1 MKFNF
6 QLVKFFIA
14 SFYSKPQQLALYIM
28 LLIAMFYLALQYLG
42 VNIMIYFLGTS
53 EEYLFYN
60 LFLSMGLTY
69 ILTAYFAVSVVYNQR
84 DFYILSSLP
93 ISAKQIVIAKVISG
107 LALPIIIV
115 GILQIPIYLLLFLK
129 YDLVEIVQTV
139 VILTLTNVIT
149 AMFLLSIL
157 SILNRFRK
165 LFPSS
170 LLYLFTNTILAF
182 LIGIIPIIYLITQQ
196 FEKIKAIIVSFNV
209 TDLTDFFPTLAN
221 LLNMGYR
228 LSMQET
234 FIKTITTSLLTK
246 DSLIDFL
253 IIVSN
258 LILICILLL
267 IATVKNT
274 AVNYYKNG
282 LLENRVEKMPKI
294 SMYRTKNI
302 WGYYLQRE
310 FWIIQ
315 SEPYFKM
322 QIILTLILS
331 PLFTII
337 FTIVVQMDLLK
348 SQWIADNESH
358 LFAYMILF
366 FSCVNNIS
374 GTPYSREG
382 KNYAPSI
389 AIPLDRRK
397 VFLAKVTTASLISI
411 LSVLISYAIYML
423 FGSIN
428 TLGLL
433 LLLITVLLIISY
445 NLLSPIYDMQHPLLE
460 WKSPSEA
467 VKSNPNVLISLV
479 YGFPILIVITFIH
492 FCLLALNVS
501 QWVVTIIIAVL
512 TIGSTIT
519 LFFKV
524 LGKYRFKF

>member
-6 QLVKFFIA
+6 QLVKFFIR

-69 ILTAYFAVSVVYNQR
+69 ILTAYFAVSVAYNQR
-84 DFYILSSLP
+84 DFNILSSLP
-93 ISAKQIVIAKVISG
+93 ISSKQIVIAKVISG

-115 GILQIPIYLLLFLK
+115 GVLQIPTYFLLFLK
-129 YDLVEIVQTV
+129 YGLVEIVQTV
-139 VILTLTNVIT
+139 VFLTLTNVVT
-149 AMFLLSIL
+149 ALFLLSIL
-157 SILNRFRK
+157 SISNRFRK

-170 LLYLFTNTILAF
+170 LLYLFTNTILAI
-182 LIGIIPIIYLITQQ
+182 LIGISPFIYLITHQS
-196 FEKIKAIIVSFNV
+196 EKIKLIIRSFKVSTSSDFVTAI
-209 TDLTDFFPTLAN
+209 AN

-228 LSMQET
+228 LSMEDT
-234 FIKTITTSLLTK
+234 FIKAITTPLLTK
-246 DSLIDFL
+246 ASLIGFL
-253 IIVSN
+253 IIVSS

-267 IATVKNT
+267 IATVKNI

-315 SEPYFKM
+315 SEPYFKL

-348 SQWIADNESH
+348 SQWIADNELH
-358 LFAYMILF
+358 IFAYMILF
-366 FSCVNNIS
+366 FSCINNIS

-389 AIPLDRRK
+389 VIPLDRRK

-501 QWVVTIIIAVL
+501 QWVVTILIAIL

-524 LGKYRFKF
+524 LSKYRFKF